1 MPPLLS
7 IVLCISRLPLS
18 RNRPQHSSCCMPF
31 ILGDIISKIIREET
45 MGFFATPDVSDMNLR
60 PSSSA
65 DRIVQALSLPM
76 PLNDRRWSRD
86 ALNSRDKSPLQSLSM
101 EDAISMALASR
112 VPLFIRIARS
122 SVLLKLSAP
131 CATSLS
137 RGLSLAHKSFIFI
150 VQVYWGYS
158 ANSQSRVAWVQSR
171 TFTLTK
177 SPALCELSVHTHIL
191 F

>member
-1 MPPLLS
+1 MEIFGEIQDADPLDLLWDQIRFS
-7 IVLCISRLPLS
+7 YTA
-18 RNRPQHSSCCMPF
+18 
-31 ILGDIISKIIREET
+31 ILRAQRIAYVKDAE
-45 MGFFATPDVSDMNLR
+45 
-60 PSSSA
+60 

-76 PLNDRRWSRD
+76 PLNDKRWSRD

-177 SPALCELSVHTHIL
+177 SPALCELSFARSNAIFSSRIV
-191 F
+191 